1 MSPRGPAAGDHLPG
15 LRRYGFWGYRVRSEN
30 LTRIRVQLG
39 VPPVVYAY
47 RENNDEGKAVE
58 SGEPDE
64 PRARHC
70 AVCKEEM
77 DYVGGT
83 PRPSPRTVGE
93 MLWED
98 MATALDVVPESYRV
112 RTWHDVYMDDYRAE
126 QAECAARHQDQ
137 DKANR
142 RRGPPPDR
150 QGRLAFMAP

>member
-1 MSPRGPAAGDHLPG
+1 MD
-15 LRRYGFWGYRVRSEN
+15 
-30 LTRIRVQLG
+30 
-39 VPPVVYAY
+39 YAY
-47 RENNDEGKAVE
+47 RENNDDGEAVE
-58 SGEPDE
+58 TGEPDE

-77 DYVGGT
+77 EHVRGRS
-83 PRPSPRTVGE
+83 RPSPGIVGE

-112 RTWHDVYMDDYRAE
+112 RTWHDVYMDDFLAE
-126 QAECAARHQDQ
+126 QAECAARQRAE
-137 DKANR
+137 DKANQ